1 MSDSESRSD
10 EPQPIP
16 DAVSSAPDAV
26 EREPDAATEPEPD
39 AGVVA
44 EATARE
50 VEVEELR
57 RQLEEKQDRLLRALA
72 EMDNMRRR
80 AQREREEYVRYATEA
95 LLRDL
100 IPVLDNLDR
109 ALEAARST
117 TDVARVVEGVELI
130 RRELLRVLERAGL
143 TRYSAVGQ
151 AFDPARHEAT
161 ARVISLDRE
170 PDTVV
175 AEVVPGYLLHDR
187 VLRPAQVAVAVA
199 PDTDAA

>member
-1 MSDSESRSD
+1 MDERTPTDESRRAPESPRST
-10 EPQPIP
+10 EPQPET
-16 DAVSSAPDAV
+16 APVAAA
-26 EREPDAATEPEPD
+26 EPAAGEI
-39 AGVVA
+39 
-44 EATARE
+44 EA
-50 VEVEELR
+50 LR
-57 RQLEEKQDRLLRALA
+57 RQLDEKQDRLLRALA

-80 AQREREEYVRYATEA
+80 VAREREDYVRYATEA

-117 TDVARVVEGVELI
+117 SDAGKVVEGVELI

-151 AFDPARHEAT
+151 PFDPARHEAT
-161 ARVISLDRE
+161 ARVVSPDRE
-170 PDTVV
+170 PHTVV

-199 PDTDAA
+199 PDEDAA

>member
-1 MSDSESRSD
+1 MDEPTPIRTDESRTT
-10 EPQPIP
+10 PT
-16 DAVSSAPDAV
+16 
-26 EREPDAATEPEPD
+26 DAAAAEHGPEARPVPESEARPV
-39 AGVVA
+39 AGP
-44 EATARE
+44 EAG
-50 VEVEELR
+50 EVEELR

-80 AQREREEYVRYATEA
+80 LAREREEYVRYATET

-109 ALEAARST
+109 ALEAARSAG
-117 TDVARVVEGVELI
+117 DAAKVVEGVDLI

-151 AFDPARHEAT
+151 PFDPVRHEAT
-161 ARVISLDRE
+161 ARVISPDRE
-170 PDTVV
+170 PHTVV

-199 PDTDAA
+199 PDEDAA

>member
-1 MSDSESRSD
+1 MSDSETRID
-10 EPQPIP
+10 EAQPTP
-16 DAVSSAPDAV
+16 DAAPTA
-26 EREPDAATEPEPD
+26 PDAATEPEPE
-39 AGVVA
+39 AGAAVA
-44 EATARE
+44 EAAAP
-50 VEVEELR
+50 EVEELR

-80 AQREREEYVRYATEA
+80 AQREREEYIRYATEA

-117 TDVARVVEGVELI
+117 TDAARVVEGVELI